1 MDKNSV
7 DWHGSWVALVT
18 PFEADGAI
26 DEAGFARNV
35 DLCIRGGVNGVLVP
49 GCTGEFWALSDAERV
64 RLFALCVEAAAG
76 RVPVIGGTGA
86 IRTADVIAMSGAAKD
101 AGCAGVM
108 VMPPFFVKPSAD
120 DIVAHYEAISG
131 AVEIPILLYNIPANN
146 VNPLTPELVDRLA
159 DVDCVV
165 AIKESSLDF
174 ANFYRTL
181 QVAGD
186 RIRVFPPG
194 FLGGA
199 AALEI
204 GASGYFQTF
213 SNYWGR
219 ESNGIYQSYLRGD
232 LAGARRFLDLELT
245 LRDALNRGGRNG
257 YVVIKAAMNL
267 FGRPGGYPRLPLRP
281 LDEAALA
288 EIRHAMVRHG
298 AARPEEEDTPVAAVA
313 E

>member
-1 MDKNSV
+1 MDKSSV

-18 PFEADGAI
+18 PFEADGVI
-26 DEAGFARNV
+26 DEAGFVRNV
-35 DLCIRGGVNGVLVP
+35 DLCIQGGVNGVLVS
-49 GCTGEFWALSDAERV
+49 GCTGEFWALTDPERV

-86 IRTADVIAMSGAAKD
+86 IRTPETIALSAAAKD

-108 VMPPFFVKPSAD
+108 VMPPFFVKPSAA

-131 AVEIPILLYNIPANN
+131 AVEIPILLYNIPSCN

-159 DVDCVV
+159 DVECVV

-174 ANFYRTL
+174 ANFYSTL

-194 FLGGA
+194 FMGGA

-204 GASGYFQTF
+204 GAHGYFQTF

-219 ESNGIYQSYLRGD
+219 DSNAIYQSYVRGD
-232 LAGARRFLDLELT
+232 LAGARTALDRELA
-245 LRDALNRGGRNG
+245 LHNALNGGGRNG
-257 YVVIKAAMNL
+257 YVAIKAAMNL

-281 LDEAALA
+281 LGDSALA
-288 EIRHAMVRHG
+288 EIRAAMERHG
-298 AARPEEEDTPVAAVA
+298 ATRPEDEEAPVAAVA

>member
-35 DLCIRGGVNGVLVP
+35 DLCIRGGVNGVLVS

-108 VMPPFFVKPSAD
+108 D